1 MHPSEHSTMN
11 ETRQSCRTIPGRD
24 AANQRVSSKDFEA
37 AVRAAAETADDLLL
51 ESFGQHNIG
60 LRLGSPERPLT
71 LRVTG
76 PVGQRLGCMGQPGA
90 TIVCEGSASDDVGY
104 LNIGADIVV
113 KGDATNGVCNAMAG
127 GRVMIGGSI
136 GARGLTMTKWN
147 PDHERPEM
155 WVLGSVGDTFA
166 EFNCGGIGVVCG
178 VEAKNPDNVL
188 GYRPCVGMVG
198 GKIYFRG
205 STDGSYST
213 TNAKLTRPDDAEWQW
228 LLDRLPEFLARIG
241 RPKLLATLSERNEWQ
256 LLTAITPQERALMFA
271 GPMPMA
277 EFRRRIWD
285 KGFGG
290 GDPLRDLAPG
300 LERDLVGVVES
311 GDLRRRKPFWAN
323 RDAAAPCTF
332 FCPIHIPTIDRLRL
346 IREGRT
352 DEAYEMLLRYTPLP
366 ASVCGTIC
374 PNLCIQNCSREK
386 IDYSIDASVLGRS
399 VRNVDP
405 PRSLPA
411 TGHKV
416 AVIGGGPAGMAVA
429 WHLALHGVEAHI
441 YERGPRLGGKLA
453 QTIPWER
460 LSQAVWD
467 AEIDRFLKTENLHVH
482 LNETLSRERVEA
494 LKGEFDYVVVA
505 VGAHQPRTLS
515 FPGHERVIPALDYLK
530 AAKSDQPMAT
540 GKQVVIIGAGNV
552 GCDVA
557 AEAYRLGAQEVVLVD
572 IQKPLA
578 FGKERAAAE
587 ALGATFR
594 WPFMTRE
601 VTAEGLVGAD
611 GTLLPAQ
618 TVIISIGDVPNLPFL
633 PESVQVVTVGGAAWI
648 KTDAAGRT
656 SDAQILAVGDVER
669 PGLATNALGAGK
681 RTAEYLLATFRGE
694 PWVPFDKQ
702 LIRYENLTFAHYDP
716 VSDRG
721 RTEDQQA
728 ARCLS
733 CGSCRDCHLCETI
746 CPTEAIA
753 RREVEPG
760 KYSRRVDRTFSGTSV
775 TGRGVPAWAKAAVKT
790 TRSTLE
796 SVFIGCSSAQ
806 VGNVGQRRSAQAA
819 CSAASMARRKRSVD
833 SRSWQPGQQLPGFL
847 NQLTVLVILMP
858 HFGQVTVIVLSS
870 IIGPPRLGFGD
881 CSAMK
886 ARRGRQAGG
895 MSANGASLATKPD
908 LCRGAGAGVLCISTC
923 PADGW
928 QREPAGRCP
937 GKGLHLRRAARANIV
952 RGGIWE
958 GRPGVRVT
966 RRAGSTGPGGA
977 TTAGRARARPAAPP
991 APRCAG
997 AGAAGRRCA
1006 SGRSGRSRR

>member
-587 ALGATFR
+587 ALDATFR

-760 KYSRRVDRTFSGTSV
+760 SD
-775 TGRGVPAWAKAAVKT
+775 GVNWEYVSDDAKC
-790 TRSTLE
+790 
-796 SVFIGCSSAQ
+796 I
-806 VGNVGQRRSAQAA
+806 A
-819 CSAASMARRKRSVD
+819 C
-833 SRSWQPGQQLPGFL
+833 GFCA
-847 NQLTVLVILMP
+847 
-858 HFGQVTVIVLSS
+858 
-870 IIGPPRLGFGD
+870 D
-881 CSAMK
+881 
-886 ARRGRQAGG
+886 
-895 MSANGASLATKPD
+895 
-908 LCRGAGAGVLCISTC
+908 TC
-923 PADGW
+923 P
-928 QREPAGRCP
+928 C
-937 GKGLHLRRAARANIV
+937 
-952 RGGIWE
+952 GIWVL
-958 GRPGVRVT
+958 RPF
-966 RRAGSTGPGGA
+966 
-977 TTAGRARARPAAPP
+977 
-991 APRCAG
+991 
-997 AGAAGRRCA
+997 
-1006 SGRSGRSRR
+1006 